1 MTCRF
6 DKVETGMDTRIE
18 HAGSTRLLFLTHV
31 FFMLLVD
38 KVNDGCPT
46 ISVVDKVAKAW
57 RVNDG

>member
-1 MTCRF
+1 
-6 DKVETGMDTRIE
+6 MDTRIE